1 MEMLKSLALI
11 FLLGMFLSGIMGKC
25 RLPGLLGMLL
35 TGILLGSTVPGQ
47 LDPTLLAISPQLR
60 QMAFLII
67 LIRAGLSLNV
77 EELRKVGR
85 PALLMCFVPACFEI
99 IGMMCLAPKLLS
111 LSLLDAAIL
120 GTVIGAVSPAVIV
133 PKMLGLMDE
142 GYGVKQGI
150 PQLIL
155 AGASVDDVFVIV
167 LFTVCT
173 GMAQGNGFSPLSLA
187 QIPLSM
193 LTGIGIG
200 AAVGWLWGVIF
211 TRLSVRDSA
220 KVLLILSCAF
230 LFSYLENALEGFP
243 FSAALAVLAMGIA
256 LRKKRKETSKR
267 LSSKFSK
274 LWVGAEILLFVLVG
288 ACVNVRYVGQ
298 AGLSVLLLLAG
309 VLLFRAL
316 GVGVCLAGTSLTWKE
331 RIFCAI
337 AYLPKATVQA
347 AIGPIPLALGLSC
360 GQTVLTVAVIA
371 ILLTAPLGALGIDL
385 SHAKLLGRELPSQP
399 PEGC

>member
-1 MEMLKSLALI
+1 M
-11 FLLGMFLSGIMGKC
+11 
-25 RLPGLLGMLL
+25 
-35 TGILLGSTVPGQ
+35 
-47 LDPTLLAISPQLR
+47 
-60 QMAFLII
+60 
-67 LIRAGLSLNV
+67 
-77 EELRKVGR
+77 
-85 PALLMCFVPACFEI
+85 
-99 IGMMCLAPKLLS
+99 
-111 LSLLDAAIL
+111 
-120 GTVIGAVSPAVIV
+120 
-133 PKMLGLMDE
+133 
-142 GYGVKQGI
+142 
-150 PQLIL
+150 
-155 AGASVDDVFVIV
+155 
-167 LFTVCT
+167 
-173 GMAQGNGFSPLSLA
+173 
-187 QIPLSM
+187 
-193 LTGIGIG
+193 
-200 AAVGWLWGVIF
+200 GWLWGVIF

-256 LRKKRKETSKR
+256 LRKKRKEASKR

-288 ACVNVRYVGQ
+288 ACVDVRYVGQ

-316 GVGVCLAGTSLTWKE
+316 DFRVCLAGTSLTWKE